1 MEKHDEKHVHHCG
14 CGHCHQAQ
22 EAVHRTE
29 EHAHHEEDEENHS
42 CGCENDHDHEGHSHE
57 HGCACGHDHDHEGHS
72 HEHGCTC
79 GHDHDHEGHSHEHG
93 CGCGHDHDHEGH
105 SHEHECAC
113 GHDHDHEGHSHEH
126 GCTCGHDHDH
136 EGHSHEHGCGC
147 GCGHDHDHEGHSHEH
162 NGCGCG
168 CCEEIPEERH
178 DHSNDPEMAKYKD
191 NKIDVMESDADIA
204 IDERRAFGHFHD
216 KGIHHHDGHKND
228 CHCHDCIDEEDCDY
242 CGKDLAS
249 CQCDFLGKEYKRGLY
264 HMEHL
269 DCMECAAK
277 MEGKIRE
284 MPSVFFASISFTKK
298 ELRVISK
305 ENPDS
310 LIPQLLSVCRTVD
323 ENIGIV
329 PPSDK
334 GDFKTE
340 IYEIPTL
347 DCAAC
352 AVKLEKLVNRQPGV
366 LSASISFATKTMKLT
381 AKDPDSLIPEL
392 TRKCNEVENP
402 TEIRKKQRPTKAQKK
417 SAAKKEASFLDR
429 LKSEKCQLTIGG
441 LLFIIGMLMHYQPAG
456 LFAGLSSIGDYFF
469 FISYLILGG
478 PIVYTALKNITHGEF
493 FDETF
498 LMTVA
503 TVGAFAIH
511 EYPEAVGVMLFYR
524 IGEYFQDLAA
534 DRSRDQIMDA
544 VDLRPEVV
552 QRVTASGTETIPA
565 EEAEVGDILLIRP
578 GDRIP
583 LDGII
588 SEGET
593 QIDTS
598 AVTGEPKPVL
608 ASVGDLVDSGCVN
621 MTGTIRIQVEKV
633 LAESMVT
640 RILDSV
646 ENAVASKPKI
656 DRFITRFS
664 RVYTPIVVF
673 VAIAV
678 AVLPPLLFSAD
689 WEKCVYTALTFLVI
703 SCPCALVISVP
714 LSFFAGIGAASKEG
728 ILFKGGTVME
738 ALSNTKAAV
747 LDKTG
752 TLTEGKFK
760 VRSIVKTAGKSE
772 DEILA
777 LAAAAEIYSTHPIA
791 QSIVTCANEKGLS
804 LPKLTSMQEIAGHG
818 VKAKQNGEDIY
829 IGNEKLLALSGISV
843 PSLPE
848 NKEVGTDVYVAKGK
862 TLLGRITISDAIKSD
877 TIEGIQDLKALDI
890 TPVMLTGDNEKS
902 AKAIGSLVGIENIH
916 AGLLPEDKLSEMQKV
931 RKEIGSVLFVGDGI
945 NDAPVLAGAD
955 VGAAMG
961 SGADAAIEAADVV
974 FLNSNVNA
982 ISKAVRVARKVI
994 KTAWENVAFALIVK
1008 IAVMIMGLLGYA
1020 NMWVAVFADTG
1031 VTILCIL
1038 YAVRLLRV
1046 KF

>member
-22 EAVHRTE
+22 ESVHRTE
-29 EHAHHEEDEENHS
+29 EHAHHEEEEENHS
-42 CGCENDHDHEGHSHE
+42 CGCEHDHNHEGHSHEHECACGHDHDHEGHSHE
-57 HGCACGHDHDHEGHS
+57 HECACGHDHGHEGHS

-93 CGCGHDHDHEGH
+93 C
-105 SHEHECAC
+105 AC
-113 GHDHDHEGHSHEH
+113 GHDHDHESHSHEH
-126 GCTCGHDHDH
+126 D
-136 EGHSHEHGCGC
+136 
-147 GCGHDHDHEGHSHEH
+147 
-162 NGCGCG
+162 GCGCG

-191 NKIDVMESDADIA
+191 NEIDVMESDADIA

-216 KGIHHHDGHKND
+216 KGVHHHDGHKND
-228 CHCHDCIDEEDCDY
+228 CHCHECIDEEDCDY
-242 CGKDLAS
+242 CGKNLAS

-392 TRKCNEVENP
+392 TRKCNEVESP

-417 SAAKKEASFLDR
+417 SATKKEASFLER
-429 LKSEKCQLTIGG
+429 LKSEKSQLTIGG
-441 LLFIIGMLMHYQPAG
+441 LLFVIGMLMHYQPAG
-456 LFAGLSSIGDYFF
+456 LFAGLASIGDYFF
-469 FISYLILGG
+469 FVSYLILGG

-608 ASVGDLVDSGCVN
+608 AAVGDRVDSGCVN

-678 AVLPPLLFSAD
+678 AVLPPLLFGAD
-689 WEKCVYTALTFLVI
+689 WDKCIYTALTFLVI

-818 VKAKQNGEDIY
+818 VKANLNGEDIY

-877 TIEGIQDLKALDI
+877 TIEGIQDLKALSI

-974 FLNSNVNA
+974 FLNSNVDA

>member
-22 EAVHRTE
+22 ESVHHTE

-42 CGCENDHDHEGHSHE
+42 CGCGHDHEGHSHE
-57 HGCACGHDHDHEGHS
+57 HKCACGHDHDHEGHS

-93 CGCGHDHDHEGH
+93 CTCGHDHDHESHSHEHECACGHDHDHEGH

-126 GCTCGHDHDH
+126 
-136 EGHSHEHGCGC
+136 EC
-147 GCGHDHDHEGHSHEH
+147 GCGHDHDHEDHSHEH
-162 NGCGCG
+162 DGCGCGCG
-168 CCEEIPEERH
+168 CCEEIPEEHH

-216 KGIHHHDGHKND
+216 KGVHHHDGHKND

-284 MPSVFFASISFTKK
+284 MPSVFFASVSFTKK

-305 ENPDS
+305 ENPDN

-392 TRKCNEVENP
+392 TRKCNEVESP

-417 SAAKKEASFLDR
+417 SAAKKEATFLER
-429 LKSEKCQLTIGG
+429 LKSEKSQLTIGG
-441 LLFIIGMLMHYQPAG
+441 LLFVIGMLMHYQPAG
-456 LFAGLSSIGDYFF
+456 LFAGLASIGDYFF
-469 FISYLILGG
+469 FVSYLILGG

-608 ASVGDLVDSGCVN
+608 AAVGDPVDSGCVN

-678 AVLPPLLFSAD
+678 AVLPPLLFGAD
-689 WEKCVYTALTFLVI
+689 WDKCIYTALTFLVI

-818 VKAKQNGEDIY
+818 IKANLNGEDIY

-974 FLNSNVNA
+974 FLNSNVDA